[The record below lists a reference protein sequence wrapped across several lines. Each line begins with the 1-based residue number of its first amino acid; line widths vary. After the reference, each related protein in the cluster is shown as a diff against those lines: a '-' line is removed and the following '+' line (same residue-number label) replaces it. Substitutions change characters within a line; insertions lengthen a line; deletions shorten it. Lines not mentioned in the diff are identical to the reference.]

1 MNTIKALRKK
11 HGLNQSQLAQRLNV
25 TQATVSRWESGDMLP
40 DIEMIKSMA
49 QMFNTSTDALLENSN
64 QAPSRGIKI
73 PVLGRVQAGIPIEA
87 VEDILDYEEIEP
99 ELAETGEFFALQIK
113 GDSMEP
119 KFSEGDVVIVRR
131 QPDVESG
138 EIAVVLVNGD
148 CATVKKIV
156 KHANGISLVSSNAA
170 YTPMFYT
177 MQEIEDLPVEVLGKV
192 VELRAKF

>member
-25 TQATVSRWESGDMLP
+25 TQATVSRWESGDILP
-40 DIEMIKSMA
+40 DIEMVKSMA

-64 QAPSRGIKI
+64 QVSSRGVKI

-87 VEDILDYEEIEP
+87 IEDILDYEEIEP
-99 ELAETGEFFALQIK
+99 ELAEMGEFFGLQIK

-148 CATVKKIV
+148 DATIKKLV
-156 KHANGISLVSSNAA
+156 KHENGVSLVAMNPS

-177 MQEIEDLPVEVLGKV
+177 NQEIETLPLTVLGKV
-192 VELRAKF
+192 IELRAKF

>member
-25 TQATVSRWESGDMLP
+25 TQATVSRWESGDILP
-40 DIEMIKSMA
+40 DIEMVKSMA

-64 QAPSRGIKI
+64 QVSSRGVKI

-87 VEDILDYEEIEP
+87 IEDILDYEEIEP

-131 QPDVESG
+131 QPDIESG

-156 KHANGISLVSSNAA
+156 KHTNGISLVSSNAA
-170 YTPMFYT
+170 YMPMFYT
-177 MQEIEDLPVEVLGKV
+177 MQEIKDLPVEVLGKV
-192 VELRAKF
+192 IELRAKF

>member
-1 MNTIKALRKK
+1 MDRLRVARKQK
-11 HGLNQSQLAQRLNV
+11 GYTQDKLAEIIGTSRSTLAMWETNKSQPSNEMLGIL
-25 TQATVSRWESGDMLP
+25 SRTLGV
-40 DIEMIKSMA
+40 
-49 QMFNTSTDALLENSN
+49 STDYLLGNDP
-64 QAPSRGIKI
+64 QILKGVKI

-87 VEDILDYEEIEP
+87 IEDILDYEEIEP

-170 YTPMFYT
+170 YMPMFYT

-192 VELRAKF
+192 IELRAKF

>member
-25 TQATVSRWESGDMLP
+25 TQATVSRWESGDILP
-40 DIEMIKSMA
+40 DIEMVKSMA

-64 QAPSRGIKI
+64 QVSSRGVKI

-87 VEDILDYEEIEP
+87 IEDILDYEEIEP

-131 QPDVESG
+131 QPDIESG

-148 CATVKKIV
+148 CATVKKII

-170 YTPMFYT
+170 YMPMFYT

-192 VELRAKF
+192 IELRAKF